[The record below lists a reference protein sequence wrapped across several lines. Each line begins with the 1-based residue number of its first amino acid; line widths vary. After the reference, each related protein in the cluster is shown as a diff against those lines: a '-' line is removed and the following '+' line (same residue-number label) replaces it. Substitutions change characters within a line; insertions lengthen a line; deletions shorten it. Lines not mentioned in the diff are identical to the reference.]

1 MNESNPTQC
10 VVRIDWFALL
20 AEQETLKSLLQHHS
34 LKASILRRSALSMGH
49 LSHAYLTTRKAIA
62 LTIQAFVGGLGEHFR
77 QRGRLETGSWWVVAE
92 ECGKRARP

>member
-1 MNESNPTQC
+1 
-10 VVRIDWFALL
+10 
-20 AEQETLKSLLQHHS
+20 
-34 LKASILRRSALSMGH
+34 MGH